1 MTVTLDIGIY
11 ISESMH
17 HRVVSH
23 SSPPKHGASAWWN
36 EMDGDGMNEA
46 RVPEPLSLAVISN
59 YY

>member
-1 MTVTLDIGIY
+1 MTVTPDIGIY

-23 SSPPKHGASAWWN
+23 SPPKHGASPWWN

-46 RVPEPLSLAVISN
+46 ETEPGCDF
-59 YY
+59 